1 MVSSQKLIIKR
12 AVRSDVPAM
21 REIFNEVLRNS
32 NSIYREEEVT
42 LEERYSWFD
51 EKIAHGYPIF
61 GAYEGDKLIGYA
73 GYGSWRA
80 AQGYRETVELTIYVD
95 STIRGVGIGSKLMQT
110 IIDQAKADGFHVMI
124 GAIDSKNHSSI
135 EFHRRFGFT
144 ETARMPEVALKNG
157 QWLDLVFMQK
167 LL

>member
-1 MVSSQKLIIKR
+1 MIIRK
-12 AVRSDVPAM
+12 AQRSEVPEM

-42 LEERYSWFD
+42 LEERYAWFD
-51 EKIAHGYPIF
+51 EKIEHGFPIF

-80 AQGYRETVELTIYVD
+80 AQGYRKTVELTIYVD
-95 STIRGVGIGSKLMQT
+95 SSVRGKGTGKALMQT
-110 IIDQAKADGFHVMI
+110 IINQATADGYHVMI
-124 GAIDSKNHSSI
+124 GAIDSANQSSI
-135 EFHRRFGFT
+135 DFHKKFGFV

-157 QWLDLVFMQK
+157 QWLDLVFMQLK
-167 LL
+167 L